1 MAVCPIMSYAN
12 QHAECI
18 PTCALWQANV
28 AGGGQ
33 CGLLSVSDR
42 VTEGF
47 DQLVSII
54 RDIKVKL

>member
-1 MAVCPIMSYAN
+1 MSYAN